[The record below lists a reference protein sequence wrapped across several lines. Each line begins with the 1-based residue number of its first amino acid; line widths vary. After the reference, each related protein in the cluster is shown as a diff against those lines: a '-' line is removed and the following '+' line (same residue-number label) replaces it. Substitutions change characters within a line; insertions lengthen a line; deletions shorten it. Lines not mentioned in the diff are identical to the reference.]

1 MVDAVADLGA
11 QEFVTLTTYKRSGD
25 AVAAPVWVVPLAD
38 GRVGFWTAM
47 GSGKTKRLA
56 HTSRVEVQPCD
67 ARGRV
72 TAGTEP
78 STGTAEMVRSGA
90 AFGRVPG
97 GLDIGENIAVERIGE
112 M

>member
-1 MVDAVADLGA
+1 MTSVDELTSGKYMS
-11 QEFVTLTTYKRSGD
+11 LTTYKRSGD